1 MTHRDFDPSFYFTVP
16 WRDAHAIQRQLIEI
30 GAPYVIGSLPTR
42 EITVLFPDLPPRL
55 YAQVRKIFGG
65 NGIPI
70 DKFGE

>member
-1 MTHRDFDPSFYFTVP
+1 MIYRDFDPSFYFTVP
-16 WRDAHAIQRQLIEI
+16 WRDASAVQLQLIESSV
-30 GAPYVIGSLPTR
+30 PYVLDSHPNGEVTF
-42 EITVLFPDLPPRL
+42 LFPDLPPRL